1 MKCKNVPAILNKL
14 INNERWFADNH
25 LQQVVEFTFSD
36 RRLNWR
42 TDSGSPISD
51 FFPYD
56 DFTRVQAA
64 NMAKWKVE
72 EKMTGN

>member
-56 DFTRVQAA
+56 DQSAGSQYGQVKGGR
-64 NMAKWKVE
+64 E
-72 EKMTGN
+72 DDR